1 MDGTFGEEIFCLPA
15 YNMLYVLLACNSR
28 SSFCVET
35 FFNATVSNSWSLRIY
50 SEFHPSLF
58 GGLVIYMWLLIYEDF
73 SVIYLLVILVFINTL
88 L

>member
-1 MDGTFGEEIFCLPA
+1 MDGTFGEEIFCLSA

-73 SVIYLLVILVFINTL
+73 SVIPSCDFSFY
-88 L
+88 